1 MLKKPDLITVILDK
15 SGSMKAIEAATLSG
29 LNEFI
34 EAQLRAG
41 TPTRWTLTLFDT
53 RVTAAFTGIPGEE
66 LQPLTR
72 ADYRPSGMTALHD
85 AVALTLREM
94 ERQIEAGVIEHE
106 GVVVVILTD
115 GLENAS
121 SRYTMRDVAGLITRA
136 EDRGWQ
142 FIFLGAD
149 QDSWAVGRGLGIAKG
164 AFVDFAA
171 APASVDRAFK
181 SAGRMTTNYRASKVV
196 RSEYQDER
204 GDE

>member
-15 SGSMKAIEAATLSG
+15 SGSMKAIQDATLSG

-34 EAQLRAG
+34 DEQLRAG

-53 RVTAAFTGIPGEE
+53 RVTAAFVNIPGEE

-72 ADYRPSGMTALHD
+72 ADYEPGGMTALHD

-94 ERQIEAGVIEHE
+94 ERRIEAEAIAHE
-106 GVVVVILTD
+106 GVAVVILTD

-121 SRYTMRDVAGLITRA
+121 SRYTMRDVADLITRA

-149 QDSWAVGRGLGIAKG
+149 QNSWAVGRGLGISKG

-181 SAGRMTTNYRASKVV
+181 SAARMTADYRASKVV
-196 RSEYQDER
+196 RSEYRDDREDE
-204 GDE
+204 